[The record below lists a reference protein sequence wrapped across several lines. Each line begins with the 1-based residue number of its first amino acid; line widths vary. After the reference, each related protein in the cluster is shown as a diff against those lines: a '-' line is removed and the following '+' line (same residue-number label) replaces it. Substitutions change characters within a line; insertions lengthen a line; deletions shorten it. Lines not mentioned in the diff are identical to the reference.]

1 MKIFKKS
8 IGVFSILALAYLFI
22 FSKDSSEL
30 NSYNFSGGVKDY
42 KIYALTIPQ
51 NLDFCGESVPLEDS
65 DVYERIDRELLVNTY
80 WQSNGL
86 LLLKRANRFF
96 PIIEPILKSNGVPD
110 DFKYLALIESG
121 FMNVVSPAGARG
133 FWQLMKSTAK
143 ENGLEVNENVDER
156 YHIEKATQ
164 IACKFLID
172 SKERFGSWT
181 LAAASYNMGK
191 TGLEKRLNQQDSN
204 NYYDLLLNEETAR
217 YLFRII
223 AIKEIFRAPKDYGFN
238 YEPSDLYNLEP
249 CKEVLVDTAVTDLV
263 GFAKSFNISYKTF
276 KRHNPWLR
284 ERHLRN
290 ASRKKYI
297 IKIPLN

>member
-1 MKIFKKS
+1 MKILKKT

-30 NSYNFSGGVKDY
+30 NSYHFSGGVKDY

-51 NLDFCGESVPLEDS
+51 NLDFCGEPVPLEDS
-65 DVYERIDRELLVNTY
+65 DVYERVDRELLVNTY

-164 IACKFLID
+164 VACKFLKD
-172 SKERFGSWT
+172 SKERFGNWT
-181 LAAASYNMGK
+181 LAAASYNIGK
-191 TGLEKRLNQQDSN
+191 AGLERRLKQQNSD

-223 AIKEIFRAPKDYGFN
+223 AIKEIFKSPKDYGFN
-238 YEPSDLYNLEP
+238 YESSDLYSIETCN
-249 CKEVLVDTAVTDLV
+249 EVLVDTTVTDLV
-263 GFAKSFNISYKTF
+263 SFAKSFNISYKTF

-284 ERHLRN
+284 ERHLKN

-297 IKIPLN
+297 FKIPKN

>member
-8 IGVFSILALAYLFI
+8 IGVISILALAYLFI

-30 NSYNFSGGVKDY
+30 NNYHFSGGVKDY

-133 FWQLMKSTAK
+133 FWQLMRSTAK

-191 TGLEKRLNQQDSN
+191 TGLEKRLNQQDSD

-223 AIKEIFRAPKDYGFN
+223 AIKEIFKAPKDYGFN
-238 YEPSDLYNLEP
+238 YEPSDLYSLEP

-263 GFAKSFNISYKTF
+263 GFAKSFNISYKTL

>member
-1 MKIFKKS
+1 MKFLKKATGIFLLLL
-8 IGVFSILALAYLFI
+8 IAYMFI
-22 FSKDSSEL
+22 FSKDSSQL
-30 NSYNFSGGVKDY
+30 HNYDFSGGVKDY

-51 NLDFCGESVPLEDS
+51 NLDFCGEPVPLEDS

-164 IACKFLID
+164 VACKFLID

-191 TGLEKRLNQQDSN
+191 TGLEKRLNQQDSD

-223 AIKEIFRAPKDYGFN
+223 AIKEILNSPKDYGFN
-238 YEPSDLYNLEP
+238 YEPSDLYSLEV
-249 CKEVLVDTAVTDLV
+249 CREVLVDSAVTDLV
-263 GFAKSFNISYKTF
+263 DFAKSYNISYKTF

-284 ERHLRN
+284 ERHLKN

-297 IKIPLN
+297 FKIPEN

>member
-1 MKIFKKS
+1 M
-8 IGVFSILALAYLFI
+8 
-22 FSKDSSEL
+22 
-30 NSYNFSGGVKDY
+30 NSYHFSGGVKDY

-51 NLDFCGESVPLEDS
+51 NLDFCGESLPLEDS

-96 PIIEPILKSNGVPD
+96 PIIEPILKSNGVPE

-191 TGLEKRLNQQDSN
+191 TGLEKRLKQQDSD

-223 AIKEIFRAPKDYGFN
+223 AIKEIFKAPKDYGFN
-238 YEPSDLYNLEP
+238 YEPSDLYSLEP
-249 CKEVLVDTAVTDLV
+249 CKEVLVDTL
-263 GFAKSFNISYKTF
+263 SQI
-276 KRHNPWLR
+276 L
-284 ERHLRN
+284 
-290 ASRKKYI
+290 
-297 IKIPLN
+297 

>member
-1 MKIFKKS
+1 MW
-8 IGVFSILALAYLFI
+8 
-22 FSKDSSEL
+22 
-30 NSYNFSGGVKDY
+30 
-42 KIYALTIPQ
+42 
-51 NLDFCGESVPLEDS
+51 ESVPLEDS

-191 TGLEKRLNQQDSN
+191 TGLEKRLNQQDSD
-204 NYYDLLLNEETAR
+204 NYYDLLLNEKLQDIYSELLPLRRFSRHQKIT
-217 YLFRII
+217 
-223 AIKEIFRAPKDYGFN
+223 
-238 YEPSDLYNLEP
+238 
-249 CKEVLVDTAVTDLV
+249 VLIMSLLICIV
-263 GFAKSFNISYKTF
+263 
-276 KRHNPWLR
+276 
-284 ERHLRN
+284 
-290 ASRKKYI
+290 
-297 IKIPLN
+297 

>member
-1 MKIFKKS
+1 M
-8 IGVFSILALAYLFI
+8 
-22 FSKDSSEL
+22 
-30 NSYNFSGGVKDY
+30 
-42 KIYALTIPQ
+42 
-51 NLDFCGESVPLEDS
+51 
-65 DVYERIDRELLVNTY
+65 
-80 WQSNGL
+80 

-164 IACKFLID
+164 VACKFLID
-172 SKERFGSWT
+172 SKERFGNWT

-191 TGLEKRLNQQDSN
+191 TGLEKRLNQQDSD

-223 AIKEIFRAPKDYGFN
+223 AIKEILNSPKDYGFN
-238 YEPSDLYNLEP
+238 YEPSDLYSLEV
-249 CKEVLVDTAVTDLV
+249 CREVLVDSAVTDLV
-263 GFAKSFNISYKTF
+263 GFAKSYNISYKTF

-284 ERHLRN
+284 ERHLKN

-297 IKIPLN
+297 FKIPEN

>member
-1 MKIFKKS
+1 MI
-8 IGVFSILALAYLFI
+8 I
-22 FSKDSSEL
+22 FSKDSSQL
-30 NSYNFSGGVKDY
+30 HNYNFSGGVKDY

-51 NLDFCGESVPLEDS
+51 NLDFCGEPVPLEDL
-65 DVYERIDRELLVNTY
+65 DVYERVDRELLVNTY

-86 LLLKRANRFF
+86 LLFKRANRFF
-96 PIIEPILKSNGVPD
+96 SIIEPILKSNGVPD

-164 IACKFLID
+164 VACKFLID

-191 TGLEKRLNQQDSN
+191 TGLEKRLNQQDSD
-204 NYYDLLLNEETAR
+204 NYYDLLLNEETSR

-223 AIKEIFRAPKDYGFN
+223 AIKEIFNSPKDYGFN
-238 YEPSDLYNLEP
+238 YEPSDLYSLEV
-249 CKEVLVDTAVTDLV
+249 CEEVLVDSAVTDLV
-263 GFAKSFNISYKTF
+263 GFAKSYNISYKTF

-284 ERHLRN
+284 ERHLKN

-297 IKIPLN
+297 FKIPEN